1 MPKTEEK
8 WRSVRKA
15 LSEISNNHGGGGGGG
30 GRGRFSKSFA
40 TAKKKEK
47 EARKLRVQEHDK
59 EEKDHQNDDALDRL
73 LLVQSDLSALTHQ
86 GFVNL
91 SECVICVEIDCRL
104 MNWLQAFKCQGK
116 ATKEVKS
123 FPNFLSKMLSS
134 LKPWM
139 PKFQKALFYPVESA
153 ADEGESVEIASPQ
166 DSLIS
171 HSPLVSW
178 RTDCTIERGRHL
190 LKLTPL
196 PISKSLSSRPPVPSR
211 SSVFERMTS
220 CTVDRIPK
228 FHATFGDANDSPELV
243 AAKPTPIKPSD
254 SVTEAGSNL
263 KSGFVSP
270 PPMFPKQG
278 GSMVVNMMTPC
289 LKMSPPKSC
298 VLLEPFSESSPK
310 VHHGVHKSTPFL
322 VGFTYCSDSSG
333 SESSGDLAFRYPELK
348 NHVESSPEWCIS
360 PPKTCVLLD
369 PHDEKSPNNANI
381 DSQLLITGHLLDNHI
396 NFSISKED
404 DGQGGIHPI
413 KTSSL
418 YKFAGGSFAMIESTP
433 IWKEAESVVRVG
445 KYPGENTLK
454 QELWTKFEAASI
466 NGVRFNDTA
475 THKGFL
481 DRLDEVVDGD

>member
-1 MPKTEEK
+1 MPKNEEK
-8 WRSVRKA
+8 GRSVRKV
-15 LSEISNNHGGGGGGG
+15 LREISNNHGGGSGGGG
-30 GRGRFSKSFA
+30 GGRFSKSFA

-47 EARKLRVQEHDK
+47 ESRKVRVQEHDK
-59 EEKDHQNDDALDRL
+59 EENDHQNDDALDRL
-73 LLVQSDLSALTHQ
+73 LLVQSNLSALTHQ
-86 GFVNL
+86 
-91 SECVICVEIDCRL
+91 IDEL
-104 MNWLQAFKCQGK
+104 VVQAFKCQGK
-116 ATKEVKS
+116 TTKEVES
-123 FPNFLSKMLSS
+123 FPNFLSGMLSS
-134 LKPWM
+134 LK
-139 PKFQKALFYPVESA
+139 VS
-153 ADEGESVEIASPQ
+153 EGESVKIASPQ

-178 RTDCTIERGRHL
+178 LANYTIERGRHL
-190 LKLTPL
+190 FKLTPL
-196 PISKSLSSRPPVPSR
+196 PISKSLSSRPQ
-211 SSVFERMTS
+211 MTS

-228 FHATFGDANDSPELV
+228 FHATFGDANDSLELV

-254 SVTEAGSNL
+254 SVATEAGSNL

-270 PPMFPKQG
+270 PPMFPKQW

-298 VLLEPFSESSPK
+298 VLLEPFSESSSK
-310 VHHGVHKSTPFL
+310 VHHGVHKSTLCP

-333 SESSGDLAFRYPELK
+333 SEASGDLAFRYPELLALQQPFKSEIRK
-348 NHVESSPEWCIS
+348 NHVESSLEWCIS

-369 PHDEKSPNNANI
+369 PHDEKSPNNADT

-404 DGQGGIHPI
+404 DE
-413 KTSSL
+413 
-418 YKFAGGSFAMIESTP
+418 FAGGSFAMIESTP

-475 THKGFL
+475 THKGFI
-481 DRLDEVVDGD
+481 E